1 VITNTDN
8 NEATAEKNVLSFA
21 CLLALQS
28 PLIVPSHH
36 WKLNTMT
43 DTDTTE
49 FSAESV
55 DANVVFAD
63 LGLDDRLLRGLA
75 KLNFTKPTPVQAKSI
90 PLALAGRD
98 ILAKARTGSGKTAA
112 FMLPLIHKILA
123 AKDVTF
129 YSVGSR
135 VWVFR
140 GGSPGLTS

>member
-1 VITNTDN
+1 
-8 NEATAEKNVLSFA
+8 
-21 CLLALQS
+21 
-28 PLIVPSHH
+28 
-36 WKLNTMT
+36 MT
-43 DTDTTE
+43 DADTTE
-49 FSAESV
+49 FSADSV
-55 DANVVFAD
+55 DANITFAD

-129 YSVGSR
+129 LIPLRPKSFLLR
-135 VWVFR
+135 
-140 GGSPGLTS
+140 